1 MDYFANIV
9 RRAGS
14 GGMLIGVA
22 FLLAA
27 MMIMVANIGYR
38 FFGGVITGT
47 YEMVGI
53 FTGVTITFALAYA
66 ALWDRHVTVNILL
79 NRFTQPTQAI
89 LKIFVSL
96 IGLAFWAAV
105 AWTSLGVL
113 TERWIAEST
122 LDLRIPYLPFRFLW
136 IAGLIIFCLVFVVD
150 IRAAVRRLV
159 RK

>member
-1 MDYFANIV
+1 MDYLAKIV
-9 RRAGS
+9 SRAGS

-27 MMIMVANIGYR
+27 MMVMVANIGYR

-53 FTGVTITFALAYA
+53 FVGVTITFALAYA
-66 ALWDRHVTVNILL
+66 ALWERHVTVNILL
-79 NRFTQPTQAI
+79 NRFTQRTQAV

-96 IGLAFWAAV
+96 IGLAFWAAI
-105 AWTSLGVL
+105 AWTSLGVIA
-113 TERWIAEST
+113 ERWTAEST
-122 LDLRIPYLPFRFLW
+122 LDHRITYLPFRFLW
-136 IAGLIIFCLVFVVD
+136 IAGLVIFCLVFVVD
-150 IRAAVRRLV
+150 IRDALRRLV

>member
-14 GGMLIGVA
+14 GGMLIGLT
-22 FLLAA
+22 FLLVA
-27 MMIMVANIGYR
+27 MMIMVANIMYR

-53 FTGVTITFALAYA
+53 FVGVTISFALSYA
-66 ALWDRHVTVNILL
+66 ALSNRHVTVNILL
-79 NRFTQPTQAI
+79 NRFTQRTQAI

-96 IGLAFWAAV
+96 IGLGFWAAV
-105 AWTSLGVL
+105 TWTSLGVL
-113 TERWIAEST
+113 TARWTAEST
-122 LDLRIPYLPFRFLW
+122 LDLRIPFWPFRCLW
-136 IAGLIIFCLVFVVD
+136 IAGLILFCLALSVD
-150 IRAAVRRLV
+150 IREAMRRLV